1 MYGTAHERK
10 ELAYSGPVYQT
21 SMQRLLRFAADRLGR
36 DELANR
42 LKATEEDLLKWIE
55 GGAVMPSRQ
64 ALALADLIEHLDGAK
79 PR

>member
-1 MYGTAHERK
+1 LYDTAHRWEQQ
-10 ELAYSGPVYQT
+10 AYSGPVYQT